1 MAGEFGRINTSNAT
15 GFITISPDP
24 AAVLTNDGETAG
36 PPNFLPTIYAGQTTS
51 IDIGFVI
58 NYPIAPEGTSSNPA
72 TNVTALY
79 DFAANGM
86 NVSYSG
92 NIVTLSGTFGSVF
105 DNEYYEF
112 VLDDNTL
119 EILPPDT
126 EDPFKALVRYEM
138 PNPVTQN
145 NSYAFNVTGPGETGT
160 VTIQVDVGQWVVW
173 RYQTA
178 VTNIG
183 NLRIRG
189 P

>member
-1 MAGEFGRINTSNAT
+1 MAGEFGRISTSNAT
-15 GFITISPDP
+15 GFVTISPDP
-24 AAVLTNDGETAG
+24 VAVITNDGETGA
-36 PPNFLPTIYAGQTTS
+36 PVNYLPTIYAGQTTS

-58 NYPIAPEGTSSNPA
+58 NYPIAPEGTSSSPA
-72 TNVTALY
+72 TSVTALY
-79 DFAANGM
+79 DFAAKGM

-92 NIVTLSGTFGSVF
+92 NIVTLSGTFASVF

-119 EILPPDT
+119 QVLPPDT
-126 EDPFKALVRYEM
+126 TEDFKALVKYEM

-145 NSYAFNVTGPGETGT
+145 NSYAFSVTGPGETGN
-160 VTIQVDVGQWVVW
+160 VTIQVDVGQWAVW